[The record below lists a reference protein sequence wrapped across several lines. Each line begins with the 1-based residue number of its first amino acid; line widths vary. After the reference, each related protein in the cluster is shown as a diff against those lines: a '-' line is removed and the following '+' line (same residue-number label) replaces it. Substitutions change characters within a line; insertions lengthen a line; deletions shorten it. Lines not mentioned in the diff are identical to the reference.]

1 MHTSMFIWKPHPGKL
16 KEMRE
21 MVITI
26 RDHCRRIGG
35 ANEINCAALQ
45 GSFFGHFAV
54 AMRCENGV
62 DTEKALEGFRA
73 DEKFME
79 VMADAYQVGEIVEHF
94 TGRRL

>member
-1 MHTSMFIWKPHPGKL
+1 MHTSMFIWKPHPGKV

-35 ANEINCAALQ
+35 ANEVNCAALQ

-54 AMRCENGV
+54 AMRCDNGI
-62 DTEKALEGFRA
+62 DTEKVLEGFRA
-73 DEKFME
+73 DSRSPALRQACQDFCRTESCLH
-79 VMADAYQVGEIVEHF
+79 A
-94 TGRRL
+94 

>member
-26 RDHCRRIGG
+26 RDHCKRIGG
-35 ANEINCAALQ
+35 ANEVNCAALQ

-54 AMRCENGV
+54 AMNV
-62 DTEKALEGFRA
+62 K
-73 DEKFME
+73 ME
-79 VMADAYQVGEIVEHF
+79 LIRKKLLRVFVQMKN
-94 TGRRL
+94 LWK

>member
-26 RDHCRRIGG
+26 SDLCRRIGG

-45 GSFFGHFAV
+45 GSFLV
-54 AMRCENGV
+54 
-62 DTEKALEGFRA
+62 TL
-73 DEKFME
+73 
-79 VMADAYQVGEIVEHF
+79 Q
-94 TGRRL
+94 

>member
-1 MHTSMFIWKPHPGKL
+1 METASL
-16 KEMRE
+16 KIKGN
-21 MVITI
+21 VGNVYYI

-35 ANEINCAALQ
+35 ANEVNCAALQ

-62 DTEKALEGFRA
+62 DTEKALKGFRA
-73 DEKFME
+73 DEKFIE
-79 VMADAYQVGEIVEHF
+79 VMADAYKVGEIVEHF

>member
-35 ANEINCAALQ
+35 ANEVNCAALQ

-54 AMRCENGV
+54 AMRCENGI
-62 DTEKALEGFRA
+62 DTEKALSL
-73 DEKFME
+73 
-79 VMADAYQVGEIVEHF
+79 IHI
-94 TGRRL
+94 